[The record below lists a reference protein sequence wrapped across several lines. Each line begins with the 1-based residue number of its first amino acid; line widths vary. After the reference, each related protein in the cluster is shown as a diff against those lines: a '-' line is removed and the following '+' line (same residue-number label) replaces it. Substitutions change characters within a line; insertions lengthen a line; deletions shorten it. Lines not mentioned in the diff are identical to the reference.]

1 MKYVDIRDLPPCSFS
16 PQCLRLL
23 DELDALEA
31 SASGRLAY
39 IEDLQEKRRLRQLR
53 SHLANC
59 PTCSALLAEAR
70 RTRTQQRVLLY
81 HFLHTNERRVPSTSQ
96 AIIEA
101 MRREKAQEAEKSPQ
115 RVRTR
120 TQNSSLFVHPVEQDE
135 VPVSL
140 QARASSRSFQHRNL
154 FQNILTLATVAA
166 VILAAVGL
174 LNRFSDQPTSAP
186 TNSNSSPLQGQ
197 QPEPRG
203 PTVNNYG
210 WDTVLVGLT
219 MLSASGMVK
228 GFTFYGYDAS
238 TSKMKQL
245 VSSTQVFLNVNMDGI
260 SHDGQSLLYDTTFP
274 DRQTTYSVYSPAAG
288 QRNIYWLPAGEGG
301 NAIWMDS
308 SHILVQEGF
317 SQVVELD
324 TRNGTRQRTWP
335 LKASRLAFYR
345 QPFLYFIGAE
355 NLIAGALYRM
365 NLSEASAEP
374 HYITNAHAGSRF
386 WLSIDGTT
394 LFYANKG
401 ASGKQGIYAMNSD
414 GTNVR
419 LLRAGPA
426 LPIGYADDNALMV
439 LQQVGERLEVIQMG
453 ATPAQPER
461 VVFTDAAPGAISL
474 CSADDKLTAAI
485 AICDGNI
492 ALEPYGHG
500 LLLHA
505 YYANGSHSLVY
516 DNLVTGSSRTILS
529 LPVNASVQLPGW
541 SKMSIAPVAMHQAT
555 CLCA

>member
-23 DELDALEA
+23 DDLDTPAA
-31 SASGRLAY
+31 SAPGRLAY

-70 RTRTQQRVLLY
+70 RARARQRMMLY
-81 HFLHTNERRVPSTSQ
+81 HFLQANERRVPSTSH

-101 MRREKAQEAEKSPQ
+101 MRQEKAQGDEKSLH
-115 RVRTR
+115 RGRTR
-120 TQNSSLFVHPVEQDE
+120 SQNLSLFVHPIEQNE
-135 VPVSL
+135 APGSP
-140 QARASSRSFQHRNL
+140 QARSSLRSFQHRSL
-154 FQNILTLATVAA
+154 FQNVLTLATVAA

-174 LNRFSDQPTSAP
+174 LNRFSDQPTPAP
-186 TNSNSSPLQGQ
+186 ASGNSSPLQRQ
-197 QPEPRG
+197 QPTQG
-203 PTVNNYG
+203 GTAVNNYG

-274 DRQTTYSVYSPAAG
+274 DRQTTYSVYSPDAG
-288 QRNIYWLPAGEGG
+288 QHNVYQLPAGKGG

-324 TRNGTRQRTWP
+324 TRSGTRQRTWP

-355 NLIAGALYRM
+355 NLIAGALYRV

-374 HYITNAHAGSRF
+374 HYITNTHAGTRF

-394 LFYANKG
+394 IFYTNKG

-414 GTNVR
+414 GTNAR

-453 ATPAQPER
+453 ATSAQPER
-461 VVFTDAAPGAISL
+461 VVFTNAAPGATSL
-474 CSADDKLTAAI
+474 CNADRLVAVI
-485 AICDGNI
+485 EICDGNI

-529 LPVNASVQLPGW
+529 LPANSSVQLPGW
-541 SKMSIAPVAMHQAT
+541 SKMSTAPVTMNQAA